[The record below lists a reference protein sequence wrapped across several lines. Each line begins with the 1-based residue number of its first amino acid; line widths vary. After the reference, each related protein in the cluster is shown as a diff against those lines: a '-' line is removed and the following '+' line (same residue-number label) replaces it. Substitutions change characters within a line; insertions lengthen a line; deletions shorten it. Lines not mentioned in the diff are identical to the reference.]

1 MLYIS
6 NQQEKTIHLLFHN
19 KSLTELILSII
30 PLLYTRFV
38 KKEIIVLMRRK
49 SKINWHSII
58 QSCHSIIQSIFFTL
72 AFVTS
77 LLSTKYLTKI

>member
-19 KSLTELILSII
+19 KSLTELIVVNHSTSLYPICEEKNNSTYEKDIEDQLAFHYSIMSFHYSI
-30 PLLYTRFV
+30 NIFTR
-38 KKEIIVLMRRK
+38 
-49 SKINWHSII
+49 
-58 QSCHSIIQSIFFTL
+58 